1 VSRYLLDYFAKPMI
15 IIGVAWLAAVVS
27 RNGNGQP
34 LIWALALA
42 YVAFFVVI
50 VGYLVVNGISLH
62 SLASQN
68 DAFMKPRDFL
78 DWTGMYANEVGLMA
92 NLGFAILLYTAA
104 ANHEGEI

>member
-50 VGYLVVNGISLH
+50 VGYLVVN
-62 SLASQN
+62 
-68 DAFMKPRDFL
+68 
-78 DWTGMYANEVGLMA
+78 ANEVGLMA